1 MRTFLRLIQIIFG
14 TSCNDIFLMR
24 KIVFQHLRKSQDFW
38 LKASV
43 YSYQTKHD
51 YTKSILKLCM
61 LVQLIQNY
69 ICIGIFAEIDTDTHT
84 FTAGMVVKVG
94 NSVDF
99 LFTYQLGNLFN
110 QAGFINQIRKFC
122 DNDT

>member
-1 MRTFLRLIQIIFG
+1 MRTFLCLIQIIFG
-14 TSCNDIFLMR
+14 TSCNDIFLMS
-24 KIVFQHLRKSQDFW
+24 KIVFQHLRKCQDFR

-43 YSYQTKHD
+43 YGYQAKHD
-51 YTKSILKLCM
+51 HTKCVLKLCM
-61 LVQLIQNY
+61 LVQLVQNY

-99 LFTYQLGNLFN
+99 LFTYQLGDLFN

>member
-1 MRTFLRLIQIIFG
+1 MRTFLCLIQIIFG
-14 TSCNDIFLMR
+14 TSCNDIFLMS
-24 KIVFQHLRKSQDFW
+24 KIVFQHLRKCQDFR
-38 LKASV
+38 LKTSV
-43 YSYQTKHD
+43 YGYQAKHN
-51 YTKSILKLCM
+51 YAKSILKLCM

-99 LFTYQLGNLFN
+99 LFTYQLGDLFD